1 MKHFAILLLT
11 GLLIAGTPTAQA
23 QRNKV
28 QQQSK
33 FIFMSSLSYAG
44 GLGDIR
50 LANYDCHDLILPPKL
65 DDEDLLKTVRNKN
78 FNIQV
83 HQLFAYQFN
92 NFFYMGI
99 GTGIDFWNRTA
110 FVPMYLNFSVNMMQ
124 TKVAPMAFVN
134 LGWGFKWY
142 ISSRPDIVN
151 RVIHGS
157 NWGPMGEGG
166 IGVRIQL
173 TDKLALALAGTYKVQ
188 YSKIRYT
195 IPVENETDYS
205 ADFAN
210 SIQPAIYHFAG
221 FKLGFIY

>member
-11 GLLIAGTPTAQA
+11 GLLLASAPGAQA
-23 QRNKV
+23 QRNKI

-44 GLGDIR
+44 GVGDIR
-50 LANYDCHDLILPPKL
+50 LASYDCHDLILPPKL
-65 DDEDLLKTVRNKN
+65 EDEDLLKTVRNKN

-110 FVPMYLNFSVNMMQ
+110 FVPLYLNFSVNMMQ
-124 TKVAPMAFVN
+124 TKVAPMAFIN

-166 IGVRIQL
+166 LGIRIQL
-173 TDKLALALAGTYKVQ
+173 TDKVGLMLAGTYKVQ

-221 FKLGFIY
+221 FKVGVIY

>member
-1 MKHFAILLLT
+1 MKRFAILLLT
-11 GLLIAGTPTAQA
+11 GLLLASAPAAQA
-23 QRNKV
+23 QRNKI

-44 GLGDIR
+44 GVGDIR
-50 LANYDCHDLILPPKL
+50 LASYDCHDLILPPKL
-65 DDEDLLKTVRNKN
+65 EDEDLLKTVRNKN

-110 FVPMYLNFSVNMMQ
+110 FVPLYLNFSVNMMQ
-124 TKVAPMAFVN
+124 TKVAPMAFIN

-166 IGVRIQL
+166 LGIRIQL
-173 TDKLALALAGTYKVQ
+173 TDKVGLMLAGTYKVQ

-221 FKLGFIY
+221 FKVGVIY

>member
-11 GLLIAGTPTAQA
+11 GLLLASAPAAQA
-23 QRNKV
+23 QRNKI

-44 GLGDIR
+44 GVGDIR
-50 LANYDCHDLILPPKL
+50 LASYDCHDLILPPKL
-65 DDEDLLKTVRNKN
+65 EDEDLLKTVRNKN

-83 HQLFAYQFN
+83 HHLFAYQFN

-110 FVPMYLNFSVNMMQ
+110 FVPLYLNFSVNMMQ
-124 TKVAPMAFVN
+124 TKVAPMAFIN

-166 IGVRIQL
+166 LGIRIQL
-173 TDKLALALAGTYKVQ
+173 TDKVGLMLAGTYKVQ

-221 FKLGFIY
+221 FKVGVIY

>member
-11 GLLIAGTPTAQA
+11 GLLLASAPAAQA
-23 QRNKV
+23 QRNKI

-44 GLGDIR
+44 GVGDIR
-50 LANYDCHDLILPPKL
+50 LASYDCHDLILPPKL
-65 DDEDLLKTVRNKN
+65 EDEDLLKTVRNKN

-110 FVPMYLNFSVNMMQ
+110 FVPLYLNFSVNMMQ
-124 TKVAPMAFVN
+124 TKVAPMAFIN

-166 IGVRIQL
+166 LGIRIQL
-173 TDKLALALAGTYKVQ
+173 TDKVRLMLAGTYKVQ

-221 FKLGFIY
+221 FKVGVIY

>member
-11 GLLIAGTPTAQA
+11 GLLLASAPAAQA
-23 QRNKV
+23 QRNKI

-44 GLGDIR
+44 GVGDIR
-50 LANYDCHDLILPPKL
+50 LASYDCHNLILPPKL
-65 DDEDLLKTVRNKN
+65 EDEDLLKTVRNKN

-110 FVPMYLNFSVNMMQ
+110 FVPLYLNFSVNMMQ
-124 TKVAPMAFVN
+124 TKVAPMAFIN

-166 IGVRIQL
+166 LGIRIQL
-173 TDKLALALAGTYKVQ
+173 TDKVGLMLAGTYKVQ

-221 FKLGFIY
+221 FKVGVIY

>member
-11 GLLIAGTPTAQA
+11 GLLLASAPAAQA
-23 QRNKV
+23 QRNKI

-44 GLGDIR
+44 GVGDIR
-50 LANYDCHDLILPPKL
+50 LASYDCHDLILPPKL
-65 DDEDLLKTVRNKN
+65 EDEDLLKTVRNKN

-110 FVPMYLNFSVNMMQ
+110 FVPLYLNFSVNMMQ
-124 TKVAPMAFVN
+124 TKVAPMAFIN

-166 IGVRIQL
+166 LGIRIQL
-173 TDKLALALAGTYKVQ
+173 TDKVGLMLAGTYKVQ

-195 IPVENETDYS
+195 IPVENATDYS
-205 ADFAN
+205 SDFAN

-221 FKLGFIY
+221 FKVGVIY

>member
-11 GLLIAGTPTAQA
+11 GLLLASAPAAQA
-23 QRNKV
+23 QRNKI

-44 GLGDIR
+44 GVGDIR
-50 LANYDCHDLILPPKL
+50 LASYDCHDLILPPKL
-65 DDEDLLKTVRNKN
+65 EDEDLLKTVRNKN

-110 FVPMYLNFSVNMMQ
+110 FVPLYLNFSVNMMQ
-124 TKVAPMAFVN
+124 TKVAPMAFIN

-166 IGVRIQL
+166 LGIRIQL
-173 TDKLALALAGTYKVQ
+173 TDKVGLMLAGTYKVQ

-205 ADFAN
+205 AYFAN

-221 FKLGFIY
+221 FKVGVIY

>member
-11 GLLIAGTPTAQA
+11 GLLLASAPAAQA
-23 QRNKV
+23 QRNKI

-44 GLGDIR
+44 GVGDIR
-50 LANYDCHDLILPPKL
+50 LASYDCHDLILPPKL
-65 DDEDLLKTVRNKN
+65 EDEDLLKTVRNKN

-110 FVPMYLNFSVNMMQ
+110 FVPLYLNFSVNMMQ
-124 TKVAPMAFVN
+124 TKVAPMAFIN

-166 IGVRIQL
+166 LVIRIQL
-173 TDKLALALAGTYKVQ
+173 TDKVGLMLAGTYKVQ

-221 FKLGFIY
+221 FKVGVIY

>member
-1 MKHFAILLLT
+1 MKKFAILLLT
-11 GLLIAGTPTAQA
+11 GLLLASAPAAQA
-23 QRNKV
+23 QRNKI

-44 GLGDIR
+44 GVGDIR
-50 LANYDCHDLILPPKL
+50 LASYDCHELILPPKL
-65 DDEDLLKTVRNKN
+65 EDEDLLKTVRNKN

-110 FVPMYLNFSVNMMQ
+110 FVPLYLNFSVNMMQ
-124 TKVAPMAFVN
+124 TKVAPMAFIN

-166 IGVRIQL
+166 LGIRIQL
-173 TDKLALALAGTYKVQ
+173 TDKVGLMLAGTYKVQ

-221 FKLGFIY
+221 FKVGVIY

>member
-1 MKHFAILLLT
+1 MKHFAIFLLT
-11 GLLIAGTPTAQA
+11 GLLLASAPAAQA
-23 QRNKV
+23 QRNKI

-44 GLGDIR
+44 GVGDIR
-50 LANYDCHDLILPPKL
+50 LASYDCHDLILPPKL
-65 DDEDLLKTVRNKN
+65 EDEDLLKTVRNKN

-110 FVPMYLNFSVNMMQ
+110 FVPLYLNFSVNMMQ
-124 TKVAPMAFVN
+124 TKVAPMAFIN

-166 IGVRIQL
+166 LGIRIQL
-173 TDKLALALAGTYKVQ
+173 TDKVGLMLAGTYKVQ

-221 FKLGFIY
+221 FKVGVIY

>member
-11 GLLIAGTPTAQA
+11 GLLLASAPAAQA
-23 QRNKV
+23 QRNKI

-44 GLGDIR
+44 GVGDIR
-50 LANYDCHDLILPPKL
+50 LASYDCHDLILPPKL
-65 DDEDLLKTVRNKN
+65 EDEDLLKTVRNKN

-110 FVPMYLNFSVNMMQ
+110 FVPLYLNFSVNMMQ
-124 TKVAPMAFVN
+124 TKVAPMAFIN

-166 IGVRIQL
+166 LGIRIQL
-173 TDKLALALAGTYKVQ
+173 TDKVGLMLAGTYKVQ

-210 SIQPAIYHFAG
+210 SIQPAIYHFVG
-221 FKLGFIY
+221 FKVGVIY

>member
-1 MKHFAILLLT
+1 
-11 GLLIAGTPTAQA
+11 
-23 QRNKV
+23 
-28 QQQSK
+28 
-33 FIFMSSLSYAG
+33 
-44 GLGDIR
+44 
-50 LANYDCHDLILPPKL
+50 
-65 DDEDLLKTVRNKN
+65 
-78 FNIQV
+78 
-83 HQLFAYQFN
+83 
-92 NFFYMGI
+92 MGI

-110 FVPMYLNFSVNMMQ
+110 FVPLYLNFSVNMMQ
-124 TKVAPMAFVN
+124 TKVAPMAFIN

-166 IGVRIQL
+166 LGIRIQL
-173 TDKLALALAGTYKVQ
+173 TDKVRLMLAGTYKVQ

-221 FKLGFIY
+221 FKVGVIY

>member
-11 GLLIAGTPTAQA
+11 GLLLASTPAAQA
-23 QRNKV
+23 QRNKI

-44 GLGDIR
+44 GVGDIR
-50 LANYDCHDLILPPKL
+50 LASYDCHDLILPPKL
-65 DDEDLLKTVRNKN
+65 EDEDLLKTVRNKN

-110 FVPMYLNFSVNMMQ
+110 FVPLYLNFSVNMMQ
-124 TKVAPMAFVN
+124 TKVAPMAFIN

-166 IGVRIQL
+166 LGIRIQL
-173 TDKLALALAGTYKVQ
+173 TDKVGLMLAGTYKVQ

-221 FKLGFIY
+221 FKVGVIY

>member
-11 GLLIAGTPTAQA
+11 GLLLASAPAAQA
-23 QRNKV
+23 QRNKI

-44 GLGDIR
+44 GVGDIR
-50 LANYDCHDLILPPKL
+50 LASYDCHDLILPPKL
-65 DDEDLLKTVRNKN
+65 EDEDLLKTVRNKN

-110 FVPMYLNFSVNMMQ
+110 FVPLYLNFSVNMMQ
-124 TKVAPMAFVN
+124 TKVAPMAFIN

-166 IGVRIQL
+166 LGIRIQL
-173 TDKLALALAGTYKVQ
+173 TDKVGLMLAGTYKVQ

-195 IPVENETDYS
+195 IPVENESDYS

-221 FKLGFIY
+221 FKVGVIY

>member
-11 GLLIAGTPTAQA
+11 GLLLASAPAAQA
-23 QRNKV
+23 QRNKI

-44 GLGDIR
+44 GVGDIR
-50 LANYDCHDLILPPKL
+50 LASYDCHDLILPPKL
-65 DDEDLLKTVRNKN
+65 EDEDLLKTVRNKN

-110 FVPMYLNFSVNMMQ
+110 FVPLYLNFSVNMMQ
-124 TKVAPMAFVN
+124 TKVAPMAFIN

-151 RVIHGS
+151 RVIHRS

-166 IGVRIQL
+166 LGIRIQL
-173 TDKLALALAGTYKVQ
+173 TDKVGLMLAGTYKVQ

-221 FKLGFIY
+221 FKVGVIY

>member
-1 MKHFAILLLT
+1 MKKIAILLLT
-11 GLLIAGTPTAQA
+11 GLLLASVPAAQA
-23 QRNKV
+23 QRNKI
-28 QQQSK
+28 QQKSK

-44 GLGDIR
+44 GVGDIR
-50 LANYDCHDLILPPKL
+50 LASYDCHDLILPPEL
-65 DDEDLLKTVRNKN
+65 EDEDLLKTVRNKN

-110 FVPMYLNFSVNMMQ
+110 FVPLYLNFSVNMMQ
-124 TKVAPMAFVN
+124 TKVAPMAFIN

-166 IGVRIQL
+166 IGIRIQL

-195 IPVENETDYS
+195 IPEENGTDYS

>member
-11 GLLIAGTPTAQA
+11 GLLLASAPAAQA
-23 QRNKV
+23 QRNKI

-44 GLGDIR
+44 GVGDIR
-50 LANYDCHDLILPPKL
+50 LASYDCHDLILPPKL
-65 DDEDLLKTVRNKN
+65 EDEDLLKTVRNKN

-110 FVPMYLNFSVNMMQ
+110 FVPLYLNFSVNMMQ
-124 TKVAPMAFVN
+124 TKVAPMAFIN

-166 IGVRIQL
+166 LGIRIQL
-173 TDKLALALAGTYKVQ
+173 TDKVGLMLAGTYKVQ

-221 FKLGFIY
+221 FKVGVIY

>member
-11 GLLIAGTPTAQA
+11 GLLLASAPAAQA
-23 QRNKV
+23 QRNKI

-44 GLGDIR
+44 GVGDIR
-50 LANYDCHDLILPPKL
+50 LASYDCHDLILPPKL
-65 DDEDLLKTVRNKN
+65 EDEDLLKTVRNKN

-110 FVPMYLNFSVNMMQ
+110 FVPLYLNFSVNMMQ
-124 TKVAPMAFVN
+124 TKVAPMAFIN

-166 IGVRIQL
+166 LGIRIQL
-173 TDKLALALAGTYKVQ
+173 TDKVGLMLAGTYKVQ

-221 FKLGFIY
+221 FKVGIIY

>member
-1 MKHFAILLLT
+1 MKKFAILLLT
-11 GLLIAGTPTAQA
+11 GLLFATVPAQA
-23 QRNKV
+23 QRNKI

-44 GLGDIR
+44 GVGDIR

-65 DDEDLLKTVRNKN
+65 EDEDLLKTVRNKN

-110 FVPMYLNFSVNMMQ
+110 FVPLYLNFSVNMMQ

-166 IGVRIQL
+166 IGIRIQL

-221 FKLGFIY
+221 FKVGFIY